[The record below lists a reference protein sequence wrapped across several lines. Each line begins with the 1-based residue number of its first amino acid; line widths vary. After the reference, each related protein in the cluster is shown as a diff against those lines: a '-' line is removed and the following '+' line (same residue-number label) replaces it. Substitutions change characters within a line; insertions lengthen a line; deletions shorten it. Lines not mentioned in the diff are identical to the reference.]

1 MYILQLFRINNIRRS
16 RERTACRLV
25 LRERDNVPDRIHAG
39 KQHHKTIETERD
51 AAVWRRAEFQ
61 RFKEEPEPELRFLIR
76 DVQHFKYLIKYE
88 DLPEELRWSFYDD
101 EENCRRMAKKEILFW
116 SKDKEACEAYLAA
129 KKYNL

>member
-1 MYILQLFRINNIRRS
+1 MKYIKTYEDLNDEPQIGDYVVCSEEGKEDILPEDNSYGVYEFTSNNVGQYVKYRGS
-16 RERTACRLV
+16 
-25 LRERDNVPDRIHAG
+25 
-39 KQHHKTIETERD
+39 
-51 AAVWRRAEFQ
+51 
-61 RFKEEPEPELRFLIR
+61 
-76 DVQHFKYLIKYE
+76 VQHFKYLIKYE